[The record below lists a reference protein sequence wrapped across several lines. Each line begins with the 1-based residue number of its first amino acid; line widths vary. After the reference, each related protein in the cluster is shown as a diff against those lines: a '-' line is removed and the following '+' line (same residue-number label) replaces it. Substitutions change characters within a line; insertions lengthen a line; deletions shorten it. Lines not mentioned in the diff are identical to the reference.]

1 MFWPKNHLESRFL
14 TQKLPRTPV
23 CYPKIRHFSKTT
35 LYTGI
40 YCETEINHCDSAP
53 CYNSGT
59 CENLGLAGFNC
70 KCSDQTA
77 GERCEGM
84 NFCQWSRCENGVC
97 AMKNIY
103 EYDCVCDPGW
113 RGLNCELLVD
123 YCESNP
129 CFGESICTGFQSG
142 FSCECVSG
150 FEGVL
155 CDINENNCIPNPCK
169 IYGVDLRSGIDG
181 CLDKTN
187 GFECVCKTSFQG
199 DLCQNTVQF
208 CQSDPCYPEN
218 TEQCVDKIDINGE
231 SFYECSCLAG
241 FTGNRCFTDINE
253 CESEPCL
260 NDGNCIDG
268 INGYKCECLE
278 DEFEGELC
286 EVAIGGFGPVIPG
299 NGGSSSIV
307 VLTVVGAI
315 VGLLGIVGVGVVRVG
330 KVESLKKDMKSRTKN
345 STKEHCGKGVRK
357 IEKSGGSGGRGR
369 KRKRKVRGAGK
380 K

>member
-1 MFWPKNHLESRFL
+1 
-14 TQKLPRTPV
+14 
-23 CYPKIRHFSKTT
+23 
-35 LYTGI
+35 
-40 YCETEINHCDSAP
+40 
-53 CYNSGT
+53 
-59 CENLGLAGFNC
+59 
-70 KCSDQTA
+70 
-77 GERCEGM
+77 
-84 NFCQWSRCENGVC
+84 
-97 AMKNIY
+97 MKNIY

-218 TEQCVDKIDINGE
+218 TEQCVDKIDVNGE

-241 FTGNRCFTDINE
+241 FTGN
-253 CESEPCL
+253 
-260 NDGNCIDG
+260 
-268 INGYKCECLE
+268 
-278 DEFEGELC
+278 
-286 EVAIGGFGPVIPG
+286 
-299 NGGSSSIV
+299 
-307 VLTVVGAI
+307 
-315 VGLLGIVGVGVVRVG
+315 
-330 KVESLKKDMKSRTKN
+330 
-345 STKEHCGKGVRK
+345 
-357 IEKSGGSGGRGR
+357 
-369 KRKRKVRGAGK
+369 
-380 K
+380 